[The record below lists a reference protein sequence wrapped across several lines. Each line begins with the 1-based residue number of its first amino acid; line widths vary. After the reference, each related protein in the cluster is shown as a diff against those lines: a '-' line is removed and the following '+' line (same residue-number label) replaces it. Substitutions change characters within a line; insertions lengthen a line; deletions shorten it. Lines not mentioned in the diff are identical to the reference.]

1 MRFPTGRAA
10 DFQGTGDFWM
20 TPGVLRLDAAV
31 GSRRAVRERSPSTS
45 TRNDFTQSQARYGA
59 GVDVDIVSR
68 FGLVFAFLGRSQFE
82 DPVNQP
88 PRPTSSTSPR
98 SGVQPQPLLGID
110 LGRKDFF
117 DFSFGFRA
125 VVWRSV
131 MLFANGIYALNS
143 QGLRNDTVIP
153 TVGVEGTF

>member
-1 MRFPTGRAA
+1 M
-10 DFQGTGDFWM
+10 
-20 TPGVLRLDAAV
+20 
-31 GSRRAVRERSPSTS
+31 
-45 TRNDFTQSQARYGA
+45 
-59 GVDVDIVSR
+59 
-68 FGLVFAFLGRSQFE
+68 
-82 DPVNQP
+82 QP
-88 PRPTSSTSPR
+88 R
-98 SGVQPQPLLGID
+98 PLLGLD